1 MSSPNTEVAT
11 TTQRGR
17 RRRLLSLLA
26 IVLVAAGIAW
36 AAWYW
41 LHGRWFEHT
50 EDAYVQGNVV
60 QITPQTAGTVV
71 GIGADDGDF
80 VRQGQPLATLDPSD
94 ADVALTQAEAGLAAS
109 VRQVRGLYS
118 NVDSGRANVAA
129 QKVALDRARDDFR
142 RRKNLAASGAISAE
156 ELAHARDALAA
167 AESSLAAAQE
177 QLVTTRAL
185 VDDTV
190 IASHPD
196 VQAASARLRA
206 AFLDRARV
214 SVLAPVS
221 GYVARRSV
229 QVGQR
234 VQAGVPLMSVVTLDN
249 AWVDANFKEGQLER
263 LRIGQPATLEADVY
277 GKHVVFH
284 GKVEGLGAGTGAAFS
299 LLPAQNATGNWI
311 KVVQRVPVRVTL
323 DAKELAEHPL
333 RVGLSME
340 ARVDV
345 HDTSGRMLADASTP
359 GAATGAPADDA
370 AALLDSDAQVRRIIE
385 ANAGSNPAASA
396 RKAAERKA
404 AAAADKGAASR
415 DAGANLHAGAAMA
428 LAR

>member
-1 MSSPNTEVAT
+1 MSSPNTEVAA

-17 RRRLLSLLA
+17 RRRLLSLLT
-26 IVLVAAGIAW
+26 ILLVAAGVAW

-60 QITPQTAGTVV
+60 QITPQTAGTVI

-94 ADVALTQAEAGLAAS
+94 ADVALAQAEAGLAAS

-118 NVDSGRANVAA
+118 NVDSGRAQVAA
-129 QKVALDRARDDFR
+129 QKVAVDRARADFR
-142 RRKNLAASGAISAE
+142 RRQGLAASGAISAE

-167 AESSLAAAQE
+167 AETSLAATQE

-214 SVLAPVS
+214 DVLAPVS

-234 VQAGVPLMSVVTLDN
+234 VQPGAPLMAVIPLDQV
-249 AWVDANFKEGQLER
+249 WVDANFKETQLR
-263 LRIGQPATLEADVY
+263 HMRIGQEVELESDLY
-277 GKHVVFH
+277 GGEAVFK
-284 GKVEGLGAGTGAAFS
+284 GRVQSLGAGTGSAFS
-299 LLPAQNATGNWI
+299 LLPAQNASGNWI
-311 KVVQRVPVRVTL
+311 KIVQRLPVRIAL
-323 DAKELAEHPL
+323 DPGQLKTHPL
-333 RVGLSME
+333 RIGLSMQAQVNLHDRSGPVLAE
-340 ARVDV
+340 QPPAQAPFATDV
-345 HDTSGRMLADASTP
+345 YAGQLGEADALI
-359 GAATGAPADDA
+359 A
-370 AALLDSDAQVRRIIE
+370 RIIH
-385 ANAGSNPAASA
+385 ANSAGA
-396 RKAAERKA
+396 
-404 AAAADKGAASR
+404 R
-415 DAGANLHAGAAMA
+415 DAVAAKTP
-428 LAR
+428 

>member
-1 MSSPNTEVAT
+1 MSSPNTEVAA

-26 IVLVAAGIAW
+26 ILLAAAGIAW

-60 QITPQTAGTVV
+60 QITPQTAGTVI

-94 ADVALTQAEAGLAAS
+94 ADVALAQAEAGLAAS

-118 NVDSGRANVAA
+118 NVDSGRAQVAA
-129 QKVALDRARDDFR
+129 QKVALDRARADFR
-142 RRKNLAASGAISAE
+142 RRQGLAASGAISAE

-167 AESSLAAAQE
+167 AETALAATQE

-214 SVLAPVS
+214 EVLAPVS

-229 QVGQR
+229 QLGQR
-234 VQAGVPLMSVVTLDN
+234 VQPGAPLMAVIALDQV
-249 AWVDANFKEGQLER
+249 WVDANFKETQLR
-263 LRIGQPATLEADVY
+263 HMRIGQEVELKSDLYGGEA
-277 GKHVVFH
+277 VFK
-284 GKVEGLGAGTGAAFS
+284 GRVQSLGAGTGSAFS
-299 LLPAQNATGNWI
+299 LLPAQNASGNWI
-311 KVVQRVPVRVTL
+311 KIVQRLPVRIAL
-323 DAKELAEHPL
+323 DPAQVKAHPL
-333 RVGLSME
+333 RIGLSMQAE
-340 ARVDV
+340 VNLHDRSGPVLAEQPPAQAPFATDV
-345 HDTSGRMLADASTP
+345 YAGQLGEADALIARIVHANSA
-359 GAATGAPADDA
+359 GA
-370 AALLDSDAQVRRIIE
+370 
-385 ANAGSNPAASA
+385 
-396 RKAAERKA
+396 
-404 AAAADKGAASR
+404 R
-415 DAGANLHAGAAMA
+415 DAVAAKTP
-428 LAR
+428 

>member
-1 MSSPNTEVAT
+1 MSSPNTELAA

-17 RRRLLSLLA
+17 RRRLLTLLT
-26 IVLVAAGIAW
+26 ILVVAAGIAW

-60 QITPQTAGTVV
+60 QITPQTAGTVI

-94 ADVALTQAEAGLAAS
+94 ADVALAQAEAGLAAS

-118 NVDSGRANVAA
+118 NVDSGRAQVAA
-129 QKVALDRARDDFR
+129 QKVALDRARADFR
-142 RRKNLAASGAISAE
+142 RRQGLAASGAISAE

-167 AESSLAAAQE
+167 AETSLAATQE

-214 SVLAPVS
+214 TVLAPVS

-234 VQAGVPLMSVVTLDN
+234 VQPGAPLMAVIPLDQV
-249 AWVDANFKEGQLER
+249 WVDANFKETQLR
-263 LRIGQPATLEADVY
+263 HMRIGQEVELKSDLYGGEA
-277 GKHVVFH
+277 VFK
-284 GKVEGLGAGTGAAFS
+284 GRVLSLGAGTGSAFS
-299 LLPAQNATGNWI
+299 LLPAQNASGNWI
-311 KVVQRVPVRVTL
+311 KIVQRLPVRIAL
-323 DAKELAEHPL
+323 DPQQLKTHPL
-333 RVGLSME
+333 RIGLSMQ
-340 ARVDV
+340 AQVDL
-345 HDTSGRMLADASTP
+345 HDRSGPVLAEQPPAQAPFATDVYAGQLDDADALIARIVHANSA
-359 GAATGAPADDA
+359 GA
-370 AALLDSDAQVRRIIE
+370 
-385 ANAGSNPAASA
+385 
-396 RKAAERKA
+396 
-404 AAAADKGAASR
+404 R
-415 DAGANLHAGAAMA
+415 DAVATKTP
-428 LAR
+428 

>member
-1 MSSPNTEVAT
+1 MSSPNTEVAA

-17 RRRLLSLLA
+17 RRRLLSLLT
-26 IVLVAAGIAW
+26 ILLVAAGIAW

-41 LHGRWFEHT
+41 LQGRWFEHT

-60 QITPQTAGTVV
+60 QITPQTAGTVI

-94 ADVALTQAEAGLAAS
+94 ADVALAQAEAGLAAS

-118 NVDSGRANVAA
+118 NVDSGRAQVAA
-129 QKVALDRARDDFR
+129 QKVAVDRARADFR
-142 RRKNLAASGAISAE
+142 RRQGLAASGAISAE

-167 AESSLAAAQE
+167 AETALAATQE

-214 SVLAPVS
+214 NVLAPVS

-234 VQAGVPLMSVVTLDN
+234 VQPGAPLMAVIPLDQV
-249 AWVDANFKEGQLER
+249 WVDANFKETQLR
-263 LRIGQPATLEADVY
+263 HMRIGQEVELESDLY
-277 GKHVVFH
+277 GGEAVFK
-284 GKVEGLGAGTGAAFS
+284 GRVQSLGAGTGSAFS
-299 LLPAQNATGNWI
+299 LLPAQNASGNWI
-311 KVVQRVPVRVTL
+311 KIVQRLPVRIAL
-323 DAKELAEHPL
+323 DPGQLKTHPL
-333 RVGLSME
+333 RIGLSMQAQVNLHDRSGPVLAE
-340 ARVDV
+340 QPPAQAPFATDV
-345 HDTSGRMLADASTP
+345 YAGQIGEADALI
-359 GAATGAPADDA
+359 A
-370 AALLDSDAQVRRIIE
+370 RIIH
-385 ANAGSNPAASA
+385 ANSAGA
-396 RKAAERKA
+396 
-404 AAAADKGAASR
+404 R
-415 DAGANLHAGAAMA
+415 DAVAAKTP
-428 LAR
+428 

>member
-1 MSSPNTEVAT
+1 MSSPNTEVAA

-17 RRRLLSLLA
+17 RRRLLMLLTFA
-26 IVLVAAGIAW
+26 LAAAGIAW

-50 EDAYVQGNVV
+50 EDAYVQGNIV
-60 QITPQTAGTVV
+60 QITPQTAGTVI

-80 VRQGQPLATLDPSD
+80 VRQGQTLATLDPSD
-94 ADVALTQAEAGLAAS
+94 ADVALAQAEAGLAAS

-118 NVDSGRANVAA
+118 NVDSGRAQVAA
-129 QKVALDRARDDFR
+129 QKVALDRAREDFR

-167 AESSLAAAQE
+167 AETSLAATQE

-196 VQAASARLRA
+196 VQAAAARLRA

-214 SVLAPVS
+214 EVLAPVS

-234 VQAGVPLMSVVTLDN
+234 VQPGAPLMAVIPLDQV
-249 AWVDANFKEGQLER
+249 WVDANFKETQLR
-263 LRIGQPATLEADVY
+263 HMRIGQEVELKSDLYGSEARFNGRVLS
-277 GKHVVFH
+277 
-284 GKVEGLGAGTGAAFS
+284 LGAGTGSAFS
-299 LLPAQNATGNWI
+299 LLPAQNASGNWI
-311 KVVQRVPVRVTL
+311 KIVQRLPVRIAL
-323 DAKELAEHPL
+323 DPAQLKAHPL
-333 RVGLSME
+333 RIGLSMQVE
-340 ARVDV
+340 VNLHDRSGPILAEQPPAQAPFATDV
-345 HDTSGRMLADASTP
+345 YAGQLGEADALIARIVHANSA
-359 GAATGAPADDA
+359 GA
-370 AALLDSDAQVRRIIE
+370 
-385 ANAGSNPAASA
+385 
-396 RKAAERKA
+396 
-404 AAAADKGAASR
+404 R
-415 DAGANLHAGAAMA
+415 DAVAAKTP
-428 LAR
+428 

>member
-1 MSSPNTEVAT
+1 MSSPNTEVAA

-26 IVLVAAGIAW
+26 LLLVAAGIAW

-60 QITPQTAGTVV
+60 QITPQTAGTVI

-94 ADVALTQAEAGLAAS
+94 ADVALAQAEAGLAAS

-118 NVDSGRANVAA
+118 NVDSGRAQVAA
-129 QKVALDRARDDFR
+129 QKVAVDRARADFR
-142 RRKNLAASGAISAE
+142 RRQGLAASGAISAE

-167 AESSLAAAQE
+167 AETSLAATQE

-214 SVLAPVS
+214 EVLAPVS

-234 VQAGVPLMSVVTLDN
+234 VQPGAPLMAVIPLDQV
-249 AWVDANFKEGQLER
+249 WVDANFKETQLR
-263 LRIGQPATLEADVY
+263 HMRIGQEVELKSDLYGGEA
-277 GKHVVFH
+277 VFK
-284 GKVEGLGAGTGAAFS
+284 GRVQSLGAGTGSAFS
-299 LLPAQNATGNWI
+299 LLPAQNASGNWI
-311 KVVQRVPVRVTL
+311 KIVQRLPVRIAL
-323 DAKELAEHPL
+323 DPGQLKTHPL
-333 RVGLSME
+333 RIGLSMQAQVNLHDRSGPVLAE
-340 ARVDV
+340 QPPAQAAFATDV
-345 HDTSGRMLADASTP
+345 YAGQIGEADALI
-359 GAATGAPADDA
+359 A
-370 AALLDSDAQVRRIIE
+370 RIIH
-385 ANAGSNPAASA
+385 ANSAGA
-396 RKAAERKA
+396 
-404 AAAADKGAASR
+404 R
-415 DAGANLHAGAAMA
+415 DAVAAKTP
-428 LAR
+428 

>member
-1 MSSPNTEVAT
+1 MSSPNTEVAA

-26 IVLVAAGIAW
+26 ILLVAAGIAW

-60 QITPQTAGTVV
+60 QITPQTAGTVI

-94 ADVALTQAEAGLAAS
+94 ADVALAQAEAGLAAS

-118 NVDSGRANVAA
+118 NVDSGRAQVAA
-129 QKVALDRARDDFR
+129 QKVALDRARADFR
-142 RRKNLAASGAISAE
+142 RRQGLAASGAISAE

-167 AESSLAAAQE
+167 AETALAATQE

-214 SVLAPVS
+214 EVLAPVS

-229 QVGQR
+229 QLGQR
-234 VQAGVPLMSVVTLDN
+234 VQPGAPLMAVIALDQV
-249 AWVDANFKEGQLER
+249 WVDANFKETQLR
-263 LRIGQPATLEADVY
+263 HMRIGQEVELKSDLYGGEA
-277 GKHVVFH
+277 VFK
-284 GKVEGLGAGTGAAFS
+284 GRVQSLGAGTGSAFS
-299 LLPAQNATGNWI
+299 LLPAQNASGNWI
-311 KVVQRVPVRVTL
+311 KIVQRLPVRIAL
-323 DAKELAEHPL
+323 DPAQVKAHPL
-333 RVGLSME
+333 RIGLSMQAE
-340 ARVDV
+340 VNLHDRSGPVLAEQPPAQAPFATDV
-345 HDTSGRMLADASTP
+345 YAGQLGEADALIARIVHANSA
-359 GAATGAPADDA
+359 GA
-370 AALLDSDAQVRRIIE
+370 
-385 ANAGSNPAASA
+385 
-396 RKAAERKA
+396 
-404 AAAADKGAASR
+404 R
-415 DAGANLHAGAAMA
+415 DAVAAKTP
-428 LAR
+428 

>member
-1 MSSPNTEVAT
+1 MSSPNTEVAA

-17 RRRLLSLLA
+17 RRRLLSLLT
-26 IVLVAAGIAW
+26 ILLVAAGIAW

-60 QITPQTAGTVV
+60 QITPQTAGTVI

-94 ADVALTQAEAGLAAS
+94 ADVALAQAEAGLAAS

-118 NVDSGRANVAA
+118 NVDSGRAQVAA
-129 QKVALDRARDDFR
+129 QKVAVDRARADFR
-142 RRKNLAASGAISAE
+142 RRQGLAASGAISAE

-167 AESSLAAAQE
+167 AETALAATQE

-234 VQAGVPLMSVVTLDN
+234 VQPGAPLMAVIPLDQV
-249 AWVDANFKEGQLER
+249 WVDANFKETQLR
-263 LRIGQPATLEADVY
+263 HMRIGQEVELESDLY
-277 GKHVVFH
+277 GGEAVFK
-284 GKVEGLGAGTGAAFS
+284 GRVQSLGAGTGSAFS
-299 LLPAQNATGNWI
+299 LLPAQNASGNWI
-311 KVVQRVPVRVTL
+311 KIVQRLPVRIAL
-323 DAKELAEHPL
+323 DPGQLKTHPL
-333 RVGLSME
+333 RIGLSMQAQVNLHDRSGPVLAE
-340 ARVDV
+340 QPPAQAPFATDV
-345 HDTSGRMLADASTP
+345 YAGQIGEADALI
-359 GAATGAPADDA
+359 A
-370 AALLDSDAQVRRIIE
+370 RIIH
-385 ANAGSNPAASA
+385 ANSAGA
-396 RKAAERKA
+396 
-404 AAAADKGAASR
+404 R
-415 DAGANLHAGAAMA
+415 DAVAAKTP
-428 LAR
+428 

>member
-1 MSSPNTEVAT
+1 MSSPNTEVAA

-17 RRRLLSLLA
+17 RRRLLSLLT
-26 IVLVAAGIAW
+26 ILLVAAGIAW

-60 QITPQTAGTVV
+60 QITPQTAGTVI

-94 ADVALTQAEAGLAAS
+94 ADVALAQAEAGLAAS

-118 NVDSGRANVAA
+118 NVDSGRAQVAA
-129 QKVALDRARDDFR
+129 QKVAVDRARADFR
-142 RRKNLAASGAISAE
+142 RRQGLAASGAISAE

-167 AESSLAAAQE
+167 AETSLAATQE

-234 VQAGVPLMSVVTLDN
+234 VQPGAPLMAVIPLDQV
-249 AWVDANFKEGQLER
+249 WVDANFKETQLR
-263 LRIGQPATLEADVY
+263 HMRIGQEVELESDLY
-277 GKHVVFH
+277 GGEAVFK
-284 GKVEGLGAGTGAAFS
+284 GRVQSLGAGTGSAFS
-299 LLPAQNATGNWI
+299 LLPAQNASGNWI
-311 KVVQRVPVRVTL
+311 KIVQRLPVRIAL
-323 DAKELAEHPL
+323 DPGQLKTHPL
-333 RVGLSME
+333 RIGLSMQAQVNLHDRSGPVLAE
-340 ARVDV
+340 QPPAQAPFATDV
-345 HDTSGRMLADASTP
+345 YAGQIGEADALI
-359 GAATGAPADDA
+359 A
-370 AALLDSDAQVRRIIE
+370 RIIH
-385 ANAGSNPAASA
+385 ANSAGA
-396 RKAAERKA
+396 
-404 AAAADKGAASR
+404 R
-415 DAGANLHAGAAMA
+415 DAVAAKSN
-428 LAR
+428 

>member
-1 MSSPNTEVAT
+1 MSSPNTEVAA

-17 RRRLLSLLA
+17 RRRLLSLLT
-26 IVLVAAGIAW
+26 ILLVAAAIAW

-80 VRQGQPLATLDPSD
+80 VRQGQSLATLDPSD
-94 ADVALTQAEAGLAAS
+94 ADVALAQAEAGLAAS

-118 NVDSGRANVAA
+118 NVDSGRAQVAA
-129 QKVALDRARDDFR
+129 QKVAVDRARADFR
-142 RRKNLAASGAISAE
+142 RRQGLAASGAISAE

-167 AESSLAAAQE
+167 AETSLAATQE

-214 SVLAPVS
+214 DVLAPVS

-234 VQAGVPLMSVVTLDN
+234 VQPGAPLMAVIPLDQV
-249 AWVDANFKEGQLER
+249 WIDANFKETQLR
-263 LRIGQPATLEADVY
+263 HMRIGQAVELKSDLYGGEA
-277 GKHVVFH
+277 VFK
-284 GKVEGLGAGTGAAFS
+284 GRVQSLGAGTGSAFS
-299 LLPAQNATGNWI
+299 LLPAQNASGNWI
-311 KVVQRVPVRVTL
+311 KIVQRLPVRIAL
-323 DAKELAEHPL
+323 EPGQLKAHPL
-333 RVGLSME
+333 RIGLSMQVQ
-340 ARVDV
+340 VDL
-345 HDTSGRMLADASTP
+345 HDRSGPVLAEQPPAQAPFATDVYAGQLGEADALIARIVHANSA
-359 GAATGAPADDA
+359 GA
-370 AALLDSDAQVRRIIE
+370 
-385 ANAGSNPAASA
+385 
-396 RKAAERKA
+396 
-404 AAAADKGAASR
+404 R
-415 DAGANLHAGAAMA
+415 DAVATKTP
-428 LAR
+428 

>member
-1 MSSPNTEVAT
+1 MSSPNTEVAA

-26 IVLVAAGIAW
+26 LLLAAAGIAW

-60 QITPQTAGTVV
+60 QITPQTAGTVI

-94 ADVALTQAEAGLAAS
+94 ADVALAQAEAGLAAS

-118 NVDSGRANVAA
+118 NVDSGRAQVAA
-129 QKVALDRARDDFR
+129 QKVAVDRARADFR
-142 RRKNLAASGAISAE
+142 RRQGLAASGAISAE

-167 AESSLAAAQE
+167 AETSLAATQE

-214 SVLAPVS
+214 EVLAPVS

-234 VQAGVPLMSVVTLDN
+234 VQPGAPLMAVIPLDQV
-249 AWVDANFKEGQLER
+249 WVDANFKETQLR
-263 LRIGQPATLEADVY
+263 HMRIGQEVELKSDLY
-277 GKHVVFH
+277 GGDAVFK
-284 GKVEGLGAGTGAAFS
+284 GRVQSLGAGTGSAFS
-299 LLPAQNATGNWI
+299 LLPAQNASGNWI
-311 KVVQRVPVRVTL
+311 KIVQRLPVRIAL
-323 DAKELAEHPL
+323 DPGQLKAHPL
-333 RVGLSME
+333 RIGLSMQAQVNLHDRSGPVLAE
-340 ARVDV
+340 QPPAQAAFATDV
-345 HDTSGRMLADASTP
+345 YAGQIGEADALI
-359 GAATGAPADDA
+359 A
-370 AALLDSDAQVRRIIE
+370 RIIH
-385 ANAGSNPAASA
+385 ANSAGA
-396 RKAAERKA
+396 
-404 AAAADKGAASR
+404 R
-415 DAGANLHAGAAMA
+415 DAVAAKTP
-428 LAR
+428 